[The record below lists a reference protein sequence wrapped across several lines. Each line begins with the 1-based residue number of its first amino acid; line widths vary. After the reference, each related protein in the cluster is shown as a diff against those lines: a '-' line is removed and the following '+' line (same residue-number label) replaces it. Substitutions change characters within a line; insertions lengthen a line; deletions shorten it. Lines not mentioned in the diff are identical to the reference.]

1 MHTVLAWIALLAI
14 CFSIAFAL
22 TCAVAGS
29 APQADGDPALIS
41 TPIATQQGPSCTW
54 IGPYCAFPGR

>member
-14 CFSIAFAL
+14 CFSLAFAL

-29 APQADGDPALIS
+29 APGADGRPALIS
-41 TPIATQQGPSCTW
+41 TPV
-54 IGPYCAFPGR
+54 